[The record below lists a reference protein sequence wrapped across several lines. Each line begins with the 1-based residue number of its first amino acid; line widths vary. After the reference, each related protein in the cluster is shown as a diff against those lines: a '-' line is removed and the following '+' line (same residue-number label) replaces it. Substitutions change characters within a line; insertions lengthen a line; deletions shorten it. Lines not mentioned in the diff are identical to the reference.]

1 MRKKIV
7 CKKIVHKKIAVHK
20 NKAVHKNIRSACKNF
35 FMLRLYSKRKAQKR
49 AVVPPFLIKS
59 PFYVPDSSNV
69 SLQQLRV
76 SSVYNLAAFSVW
88 V

>member
-7 CKKIVHKKIAVHK
+7 GKKIVHKKIVHK
-20 NKAVHKNIRSACKNF
+20 KIAVHKNIRSACKNF

-69 SLQQLRV
+69 CLQQLRV